1 VQRLFRTGCQPFKR
15 RIDLPIIKTINM
27 KRFAAIMVMAFSA
40 IALLTMQG
48 CMKDSC
54 KRKYTLYK
62 PIYKSLTQVRTDM
75 KSMAPQGL
83 QNTGKLNVFGNYIF
97 LNEVGKGIHVI
108 DNTNPASP
116 KNISFINIPN
126 NIDLAVK
133 GSYLYADSY
142 SDIIVFD
149 IANPVDIRPVKFM
162 NNVMKEKNVYWNPS
176 ITNPDSIDVVVGYT
190 QKDTTI
196 DCDRYYTLSG
206 CSSCDAL
213 AMSSGGASSFYA
225 AAPQTGTGGSMASF
239 TIVNDYLYTVS
250 AASLYAINISNP
262 QDPQQTSVRNM
273 GWGIETI
280 YPFQNKLFIGS
291 RTGMFIYDLANP
303 SNPAAQGQF
312 RHATSCDPV
321 IADGQYAYVTLRDGT
336 TCNTTL
342 NELNILDISNM
353 SSPQLKARHN
363 LTNPHGLAKD
373 GNILLICDGKAGLKI
388 YNASAPLNLQLVK
401 KIEGLETY
409 DVIAMNNRAIVV
421 AKDGLYQYD
430 YSNPFNPALLSK
442 MAVIKN

>member
-1 VQRLFRTGCQPFKR
+1 
-15 RIDLPIIKTINM
+15 M
-27 KRFAAIMVMAFSA
+27 KRFAATMVMALSV

-54 KRKYTLYK
+54 KRTYTLYK
-62 PIYKSLTQVRTDM
+62 PIYKSLTQVRADM
-75 KSMAPQGL
+75 KSTAPQGL

-108 DNTNPASP
+108 DNANPSSP
-116 KNISFINIPN
+116 KNIAFITIPN
-126 NIDLAVK
+126 NVDLAVR

-149 IANPVDIRPVKFM
+149 ISNPVNIKPVKFM
-162 NNVMKEKNVYWNPS
+162 DNVMKEKNVYWNPS
-176 ITNPDSIDVVVGYT
+176 STNSDLVQVVVGYT
-190 QKDTTI
+190 EKDTTV
-196 DCDRYYTLSG
+196 DCNYMLSS

-213 AMSSGGASSFYA
+213 AMSSAGTSSFYA
-225 AAPQTGTGGSMASF
+225 AAPQAGTGGSMSSF
-239 TIVNDYLYTVS
+239 TIVNDYLYAVS
-250 AASLYAINISNP
+250 AASLYSISLANP
-262 QDPQQTSVRNM
+262 QDPQQTAVRNM

-291 RTGMFIYDLANP
+291 RNGMFIYDLGNPANP
-303 SNPAAQGQF
+303 AQQGQF

-321 IADGQYAYVTLRDGT
+321 IADGQYAYVTLRNGT
-336 TCNTTL
+336 ACNTTL

-373 GNILLICDGKAGLKI
+373 GNTLIICDGKDGLKI

-401 KIEGLETY
+401 KVEGLETY

-430 YSNPFNPALLSK
+430 YSNPANPALLSK
-442 MAVIKN
+442 LAVTKN